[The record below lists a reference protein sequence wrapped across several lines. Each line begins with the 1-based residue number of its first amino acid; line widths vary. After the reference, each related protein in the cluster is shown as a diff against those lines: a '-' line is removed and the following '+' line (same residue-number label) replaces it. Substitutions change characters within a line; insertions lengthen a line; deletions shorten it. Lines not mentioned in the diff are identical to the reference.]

1 METEVIEEKIE
12 TLSSDTDSYV
22 IGTIDNGDT
31 LFIGFKD
38 TYTIYAIREDE
49 LEYYDESS
57 GYFNEE
63 NENMYITPLST
74 SVLETL
80 DLSSLKQSIDIY
92 KKYSDMKA
100 ASEAVLDSFYEQK
113 IDSNIFNAF
122 SKLKNKD
129 LFTALE
135 NIVAITKK
143 SHGDNFRYS
152 INTDNKGFNIY
163 LLYPEI
169 KISNKTGISRTL
181 KNIVVEIPFLKYPTG
196 FMLSEV
202 ISGTRLTW
210 GTTEA
215 ISGYR
220 HSHLGVVRD
229 EYKFSHF
236 CLGSTEIAAMN
247 LDLRNAKGYSDLK
260 YELFIHMIGN
270 YLTHESLEGVPYIKM
285 IDIKPSGSRY
295 YIPNRISSFLNRSQ
309 YKFNLMYNKNTTSF
323 NVLVDKTLTDSIID
337 VLTGANLFEPHEYM
351 VNTDGSNEYRINEME
366 DLQLDRP
373 LIRRVEVEKVS
384 ELFGI
389 PLGLYDDKEEVTMKY
404 ELSSGIVSTVKSH
417 LEQQINKYYKEKYA
431 TH

>member
-38 TYTIYAIREDE
+38 TDTIYAIREDE

-57 GYFNEE
+57 GYFDEE
-63 NENMYITPLST
+63 DDDMYITPLST

-92 KKYSDMKA
+92 KKYSDMKE

-152 INTDNKGFNIY
+152 INSDNRGFSIY

-181 KNIVVEIPFLKYPTG
+181 KNIVVKIPFLKYSTG
-196 FMLSEV
+196 FILSEV

-220 HSHLGVVRD
+220 HSHLGVIRD
-229 EYKFSHF
+229 EYKFSNF

-247 LDLRNAKGYSDLK
+247 MDLRNAQRYSDLK

-295 YIPNRISSFLNRSQ
+295 YIPNRISSCLNKSQ
-309 YKFNLMYNKNTTSF
+309 YKFNLMYNKSTTSF
-323 NVLVDKTLTDSIID
+323 NVLVDKTLTDSIMN
-337 VLTGANLFEPHEYM
+337 VLTGHPFEPYEYM
-351 VNTDGSNEYRINEME
+351 VNTDGNNEYTINEVE
-366 DLQLDRP
+366 DLQLDRS
-373 LIRRVEVEKVS
+373 LIKGAEVEKVS